1 MIAFKTGDLITF
13 RYNKIGVHD
22 TAPVVAV
29 IAPLFNNLVHGINVK
44 YLLPGTERRVL
55 LAILDEEFRKN
66 PQIQIELNRFVYL
79 KQLFA
84 TEDMENALKIPQA
97 FYTRYIKPIM
107 QSDSYRTYHPM
118 YMSGIRIL
126 TNKQIVLT
134 AMRRI

>member
-1 MIAFKTGDLITF
+1 MIVFKTGDLITF
-13 RYNKIGVHD
+13 RYSKIGVHD
-22 TAPVVAV
+22 TTPVVAV

-44 YLLPGTERRVL
+44 YLLPGTERRIL
-55 LAILDEEFRKN
+55 LAILDAEFRKN
-66 PQIQIELNRFVYL
+66 PQVQLELNRFQYL
-79 KQLFA
+79 KQILE
-84 TEDMENALKIPQA
+84 TDDIENALKIPQA
-97 FYTRYIKPIM
+97 LYVRYIKPIM